1 MIYSIKMMNSF
12 LIVNK
17 FCIFVCNYI
26 FNLMIKNKKMRI
38 RKKFLQL
45 TKYTYPHGT
54 EDFLKSY
61 LPKGIKTDN
70 YGNYYYLIGDR
81 PTTMFTCHLDTAC
94 SKQVKVNHVHIQNI
108 IKTDGS
114 SILGA
119 DDKAGMV
126 IILNMIENKVPGLYY
141 FFIGEE
147 VGCVGSKKLSQDWI
161 SNEFSYTIS
170 KVISFDRKSDCS
182 VITHQW
188 YGRCCS
194 DKFAEELSFRLNST
208 EQGLKLRPDDTGV
221 LTDSA
226 QFMNIVPECTN
237 ISVGY
242 MYEHTNREYQDIDY
256 LQRLC
261 KAVCLIDWETLP
273 VERNLYHVE
282 DEEDFFETDEEGYS
296 EEFYSYFKIDDNK
309 SKKMYIA
316 IDLIKQENELIKNY
330 LMQNGYSDMY
340 DITWNGHK
348 CYAQN
353 ETGNYDFV
361 GSRVDLMEMISDL
374 SSVPLN
380 KIKEKLNKKQKDI
393 SHLVF

>member
-1 MIYSIKMMNSF
+1 MY
-12 LIVNK
+12 NK
-17 FCIFVCNYI
+17 YNYT
-26 FNLMIKNKKMRI
+26 FMRI
-38 RKKFLQL
+38 RRKFLQL

-54 EDFLKSY
+54 EGFLKSY
-61 LPKGIKTDN
+61 LPEGTKKDA
-70 YGNYYYLIGDR
+70 YGNFYYLIGED

-94 SKQVKVNHVHIQNI
+94 SKQVKVNHVQTQNI

-126 IILNMIENKVPGLYY
+126 VILNMIENKVPGLYY

-147 VGCVGSKKLSQDWI
+147 VGCVGSSKLAQNWVNS
-161 SNEFSYTIS
+161 EFSYTIS
-170 KVISFDRKSDCS
+170 KVVSFDRRSTGS

-194 DKFAEELSFRLNST
+194 DEFADELSFRLNGT
-208 EQGLKLRPDDTGV
+208 GQRLKLEPDDTGV

-226 QFMNIVPECTN
+226 QFMDIVPECTN

-242 MYEHTNREYQDIDY
+242 MYEHTTGEYQDIEF

-261 KAVCLIDWETLP
+261 KAVCLIDWESLP
-273 VERNLYHVE
+273 VERNPYDISNE
-282 DEEDFFETDEEGYS
+282 DDDDLEFSTDDEVYS
-296 EEFYSYFKIDDNK
+296 EEYYSYFSVNGKT
-309 SKKMYIA
+309 KKMYIA
-316 IDLIKQENELIKNY
+316 TDLIKKETELIRNY
-330 LMQNGYSDMY
+330 LTNNGYGDMY
-340 DITWNGHK
+340 GITWNGHK

-353 ETGNYDFV
+353 ETNCYDFV
-361 GSRVDLMEMISDL
+361 GSRTDLMDVISEL
-374 SSVPLN
+374 CSVPLN
-380 KIKEKLNKKQKDI
+380 KIKEKLRNDI

>member
-1 MIYSIKMMNSF
+1 
-12 LIVNK
+12 
-17 FCIFVCNYI
+17 
-26 FNLMIKNKKMRI
+26 MRI
-38 RKKFLQL
+38 RRKFLQL
-45 TKYTYPHGT
+45 TRYTYPHGT
-54 EDFLKSY
+54 EAFLKSY
-61 LPKGIKTDN
+61 LPDGYKKDA
-70 YGNYYYLIGDR
+70 YGNYYYLIGEN

-94 SKQVKVNHVHIQNI
+94 SKQVRVNHVQTQNI
-108 IKTDGS
+108 IKTDGK

-126 IILNMIENKVPGLYY
+126 VVLNMIENKVPGLYY

-147 VGCVGSKKLSQDWI
+147 VGCVGSGKLAQDWAN
-161 SNEFSYTIS
+161 SQFSHTIS
-170 KVISFDRKSDCS
+170 KVVSFDRRSDCS

-194 DKFAEELSFRLNST
+194 DEFADELSFRLNGT
-208 EQGLKLRPDDTGV
+208 GQRLKLEPDDTGV

-226 QFMNIVPECTN
+226 QFMDIVPECTN

-242 MYEHTNREYQDIDY
+242 MYEHTTGEYQDIDY

-273 VERNLYHVE
+273 VERDPYDLSNE
-282 DEEDFFETDEEGYS
+282 DDFDLDDGNYS
-296 EEFYSYFKIDDNK
+296 EEYYSYFSVNGKT
-309 SKKMYIA
+309 KKMYIA
-316 IDLIKQENELIKNY
+316 EDLIKQETELIKNY
-330 LMQNGYSDMY
+330 LVNNGYGDMC

-353 ETGNYDFV
+353 ETNGYDFV
-361 GSRVDLMEMISDL
+361 GSRTDLMEVISEL
-374 SSVPLN
+374 CSVPLN
-380 KIKEKLNKKQKDI
+380 KIKEKLAKDYTIDDI